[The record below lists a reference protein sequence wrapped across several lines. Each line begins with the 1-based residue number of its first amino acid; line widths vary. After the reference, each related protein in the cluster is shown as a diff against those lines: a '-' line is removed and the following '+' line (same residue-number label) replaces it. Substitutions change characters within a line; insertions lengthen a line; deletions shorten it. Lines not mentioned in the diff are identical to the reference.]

1 VKKIIIIILLII
13 PVIAKSQITIAIQDI
28 EHTQFPLVEARIK
41 ATYNSEQ
48 IEVNQRN
55 LLFVEGAIAHRNYTV
70 GPIVGGWQQISWYP
84 DHKYIGEESYSST
97 VIMTHEKSTGATPVL
112 IEGIEKKIG
121 TFIFKNFNDEQI
133 HDVSFINTAI
143 GDTTVRAIRCQYF
156 YNLQDELG
164 LINPIRL
171 DSITVDNP
179 NFYVE
184 WRGNQ
189 FETTPPPAYVTFS
202 SHQVLLYFAPFEP
215 GPQSATFSLH
225 YNSGAVVHLRLIGN
239 KKQIEAKTT
248 LEVVEPNG
256 GEILTPCQDTIIA
269 WKGNVKDISTKSELS
284 YDNGQTWVKIDSII
298 SDTLKWK
305 VPPAKTSDSALVRV
319 SQQFTKDDPFTFSIS
334 KDVFSVDYSPNS
346 TKALSFSIN
355 SLNEWDLTNLS
366 GASIEYNLNSR
377 EIRQL
382 PKSVKYISDD
392 KFVALYSVGSRDTLA
407 VFDVGNTNPVQK
419 VGITDFITE
428 EVYALIDKGEFIVT
442 PGFGNFFRVFDSQT
456 ITAKNDI
463 IFDQPITDLGISN
476 DSTILAV
483 SGLDSEVLILSKND
497 YRIQDSITFYRT
509 TIIDKLSMSPDGKLV
524 GLSSVQG
531 ANSGRTN
538 TMIWDLESKN
548 IVTSVNISGSSPVD
562 VGFSPTG
569 NMAVFAYQFQN
580 QINIYDLVVGSESG
594 VIEAFP
600 TQMSDLAYSKD
611 NNSFLVASVGNFGT
625 KFKQYFF
632 TFPESDVSDEVF
644 RIVNPIAEI
653 EPFGFGDGYIFNE
666 TEHNF
671 STEFCNIGEVPLF
684 IDDAYFR
691 DNIHFALENY
701 SLPDTLLPGEC
712 IDITINFNPKD
723 TSTVSDS
730 LIIASCSIE
739 YSVYLEGNGLDRTL
753 SFANNPID
761 FGEVC
766 IGDRN
771 YLTLEIF
778 RNEDPVPY
786 LFNEFE
792 VDSNHV
798 FNFSE
803 YSRDT
808 LLQSGEILTATVSAS
823 PDKLGEIIS
832 EYKVKHN
839 NQDKYT
845 NGAMLK
851 VIGIGTFVELSHTT
865 LPFIPEQRIREL
877 TIKNIGQDV
886 VEITG
891 LNLFPL
897 TDFQLNTNVPFFIQP
912 DETRTVEIEW
922 IGSDMGVEADLKID
936 AIPCLTES
944 RIKILDYN
952 AEADLTINDT
962 EADPLDTTSISLY
975 YEAIENASYKGVRNF
990 EAIVTIDSKLFIPE
1004 YAESEYGEA
1013 EIENLGI
1020 VNGRR
1025 EMRLTVNG
1033 DFPPSGTLAKIIGY
1047 PGLSN
1052 DSTSTM
1058 LIDVD
1063 NSNLWGES
1071 TNVKT
1076 SSGLFTLLLTCNDQI
1091 INHTSSAIEA
1101 ISPNPSSNYAN
1112 VQIYSD
1118 KQKLYTLVIS
1128 SSTGKV
1134 IKEESME
1141 LNSGTNL
1148 LKLDVS
1154 RFDSGNYIIS
1164 LKDGKTL
1171 SSKNMIIVK

>member
-1 VKKIIIIILLII
+1 MKKIVIIILLII
-13 PVIAKSQITIAIQDI
+13 PVIATSQIAITIQDI
-28 EHTQFPLVEARIK
+28 NHSKFPLVEAKIK
-41 ATYNSEQ
+41 ATYNSDQ

-70 GPIVGGWQQISWYP
+70 GPIEAGWQDISWYP
-84 DHKYIGEESYSST
+84 DHKYIGEKSYSGSI
-97 VIMTHEKSTGATPVL
+97 IMTHEKSTGAAQIL

-121 TFIFKNFNDEQI
+121 TFLFKNFNNEQI
-133 HDVSFINTAI
+133 HDIRFVNTAL
-143 GDTTVRAIRCQYF
+143 GDTTVRAVNCEYF

-179 NFYVE
+179 NFFVE

-189 FETTPPPAYVTFS
+189 FEKNPPPTLVTFS
-202 SHQVLLYFAPFEP
+202 THQVLLSFAPFQP

-239 KKQIEAKTT
+239 KKKIEAKTT

-256 GEILTPCQDTIIA
+256 GEVLTPCQDTIIA
-269 WKGNVKDISTKSELS
+269 WKGNVKDIPTKSELS
-284 YDNGQTWVKIDSII
+284 YDNGQTWVSIDSLI
-298 SDTLKWK
+298 SDTLNWK
-305 VPPAKTSDSALVRV
+305 VPPVKTSDSAIVRV
-319 SQQFTKDDPFTFSIS
+319 SQQFTKDVPFTFSIS

-346 TKALSFSIN
+346 TKALSFSVN
-355 SLNEWDLTNLS
+355 SINEWDLTNLS
-366 GASIEYNLNSR
+366 ISSLEYNLNSR
-377 EIRQL
+377 ETRQL

-392 KFVALYSVGSRDTLA
+392 KFVALYAVGSRDSIA
-407 VFDVGNTNPVQK
+407 VFDVGNTNPIQK
-419 VGITDFITE
+419 IGITDFIAE
-428 EVYALIDKGEFIVT
+428 DLYALIDKGEFIVT
-442 PGFGNFFRVFDSQT
+442 PGFGNFFRVFDSQS
-456 ITAKNDI
+456 IAVKNDI
-463 IFDQPITDLGISN
+463 IFDQPITDIGISN
-476 DSTILAV
+476 DSSIIAV

-497 YRIQDSITFYRT
+497 YRTQDSITFYRT
-509 TIIDKLSMSPDGKLV
+509 PIIEKLSLSSDGKLV

-548 IVTSVNISGSSPVD
+548 IVTSVNISGSTPVD
-562 VGFSPTG
+562 IGFSPTG

-594 VIEAFP
+594 IIEVFP
-600 TQMSDLAYSKD
+600 TAMSDLAYSKD

-644 RIVNPIAEI
+644 RIVNPIADLK
-653 EPFGFGDGYIFNE
+653 PFAFGDGYIFNE
-666 TEHNF
+666 TEHSF
-671 STEFCNIGEVPLF
+671 STEFCNVGEVPLF

-691 DNIHFALENY
+691 NNVHFTLDNY

-712 IDITINFNPKD
+712 IDISINFTPKD

-730 LIIASCSIE
+730 LIIASCSVE
-739 YSVYLEGNGLDRTL
+739 YPVYLEGNGLDRTL
-753 SFANNPID
+753 SFASNPID

-766 IGDRN
+766 IGDTSF
-771 YLTLEIF
+771 LTLEIF
-778 RNEDPVPY
+778 RNEDPVPF

-792 VDSNHV
+792 SDSNHV
-798 FNFSE
+798 FGFSE
-803 YSRDT
+803 YSKDT
-808 LLQSGEILTATVSAS
+808 LLQSGETLTATVSAS
-823 PDKLGEIIS
+823 PDKLGEILS
-832 EYKVKHN
+832 GYKVKHS

-845 NGAMLK
+845 VAATLR

-865 LPFIPEQRIREL
+865 LPFIPEQRTREI
-877 TIKNIGQDV
+877 TIKNIGQDP

-912 DETRTVEIEW
+912 GETKSIEVEW
-922 IGSDMGVEADLKID
+922 IGGDLDVEADLKID
-936 AIPCLTES
+936 AVPCLTES
-944 RIKILDYN
+944 RIKIIDYN
-952 AEADLTINDT
+952 ADADITINDT
-962 EADPLDTTSISLY
+962 EADPLDTTSISLS
-975 YEAIENASYKGVRNF
+975 YEAIENVPYNGIREF

-1004 YAESEYGEA
+1004 YAISEHGEA
-1013 EIENLGI
+1013 EIENLGV

-1025 EMRLTVNG
+1025 EMKLIVNG

-1047 PGLSN
+1047 PGLSE

-1058 LIDVD
+1058 LIDVEQ
-1063 NSNLWGES
+1063 SNLWGVS
-1071 TNVKT
+1071 TQVNN
-1076 SSGLFTLLLTCNDQI
+1076 SSGLFTLLLTCSDQI
-1091 INHTSSAIEA
+1091 INHPNSAIEA
-1101 ISPNPSSNYAN
+1101 ISPNPSNSYAN

-1118 KQKLYTLVIS
+1118 TKKYYTLVIS
-1128 SSTGKV
+1128 NSTGKV
-1134 IKEESME
+1134 VTEERMQ
-1141 LNSGTNL
+1141 LNAGSNVL
-1148 LKLDVS
+1148 RLDVS
-1154 RFDSGNYIIS
+1154 KFDSGNYIIS
-1164 LKDGKTL
+1164 LKDGNTL
-1171 SSKNMIIVK
+1171 NSKNMIIIK